1 MLPEA
6 GTMAEACFV
15 FKKIISK
22 HQLTASALNDLVL
35 NVVYVKSKYECF
47 MLM

>member
-15 FKKIISK
+15 FKKIINK
-22 HQLTASALNDLVL
+22 HQLTAPALNDLML
-35 NVVYVKSKYECF
+35 KAVYIRRKYECF